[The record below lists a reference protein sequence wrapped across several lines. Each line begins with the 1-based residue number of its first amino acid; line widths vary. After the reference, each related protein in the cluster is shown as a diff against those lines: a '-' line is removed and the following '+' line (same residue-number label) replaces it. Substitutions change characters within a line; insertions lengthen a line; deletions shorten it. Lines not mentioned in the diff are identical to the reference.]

1 MVLYSMAPDHMGSHT
16 PTASMKPAAKRIK
29 EFGGKKRR

>member
-1 MVLYSMAPDHMGSHT
+1 MVLYSMAADDMDSHR

-29 EFGGKKRR
+29 ELGGKKRR